1 METAENKYITVAYK
15 LYTMEDGEKDLFEE
29 ASVEN
34 PFQFIS
40 GLGSTLED
48 FENQIT
54 SLAQGDKFDFT
65 IPADQAYGE
74 YDELHIIELPKNI
87 FEIDGHFDNE
97 HVKDGS
103 IVPLMTA
110 EGQRVN
116 ASVVEVRQDV
126 VVVDL
131 NHPLAGADL
140 VFVGEVI
147 ENRAATN
154 EEIQELMK
162 MMSNEG
168 SGCGCGSCGSG
179 CGDDACGGCGDDACG
194 DDCNCNGNCH

>member
-15 LYTMEDGEKDLFEE
+15 LYTMEDGEKELFEE
-29 ASVEN
+29 AGAEH
-34 PFQFIS
+34 PFQFVS

-54 SLAQGDKFDFT
+54 PLTQGDKFDFT
-65 IPADQAYGE
+65 IPADKAYGE
-74 YDELHIIELPKNI
+74 YDEQHVIDLPKNI

-116 ASVVEVRQDV
+116 ASVVEVRPDV

-147 ENRAATN
+147 ENRPATN

-168 SGCGCGSCGSG
+168 CGCGCGSCGS
-179 CGDDACGGCGDDACG
+179 DCGDDACG
-194 DDCNCNGNCH
+194 DDCNCNGSCH